1 MSLSNSFTI
10 FSQPYLDKHTECY
23 KNIVTIN
30 TAPKG
35 PLGNFVTRIRL
46 PILSKFQ
53 VSSPCCPEQKC
64 ALSLRSFYG
73 HGPMTLE
80 ELPDLFSFL
89 TENQYNINTQ
99 VTKILKREETGK
111 RDTIAFVSYTS

>member
-1 MSLSNSFTI
+1 MSLSKSFTI

-23 KNIVTIN
+23 KNIITIN
-30 TAPKG
+30 TTPKG
-35 PLGNFVTRIRL
+35 PLGSFVTRIRL
-46 PILSKFQ
+46 PVLSKFQ
-53 VSSPCCPEQKC
+53 VSSPCYPEQKC
-64 ALSLRSFYG
+64 ALSLRSF
-73 HGPMTLE
+73 HDNGPMTLE

-99 VTKILKREETGK
+99 LTKILKREETGK